1 MFGTILLA
9 VGAVLATGVF
19 IVVVVWIALLFLMP
33 FPTRETLLRLTVLS
47 ILIVLVPVEA
57 ADALLDGL
65 FASFAD
71 TRNIF
76 LRRYLLG
83 PGLKFGVVV
92 LLLWMK
98 STVIFLAC
106 GYLAAG
112 TGGVLVYGIMLI
124 KLLPEQ
130 RLLQRFRFKEIDI
143 PSRET
148 LAFVLPGLVSALALC
163 ICPLNAFLLGLLL
176 PLSPLPFYRPPRPP

>member
-19 IVVVVWIALLFLMP
+19 IVVVVWIAPLFLMP
-33 FPTRETLLRLTVLS
+33 FPSNETLPHLTILS

-57 ADALLDGL
+57 ADLLLDGL

-83 PGLKFGVVV
+83 PGLKFGVVI

-98 STVIFLAC
+98 STIIFLAC
-106 GYLAAG
+106 GYLAAA
-112 TGGVLVYGIMLI
+112 TNGVVVFRSILI
-124 KLLPEQ
+124 TT
-130 RLLQRFRFKEIDI
+130 F
-143 PSRET
+143 S
-148 LAFVLPGLVSALALC
+148 VH
-163 ICPLNAFLLGLLL
+163 
-176 PLSPLPFYRPPRPP
+176 SPLQM

>member
-19 IVVVVWIALLFLMP
+19 IVVVVWIAPLFLMP
-33 FPTRETLLRLTVLS
+33 FPTRETLPRLTVLS

-57 ADALLDGL
+57 ADSLLDGL
-65 FASFAD
+65 FASFAG

-98 STVIFLAC
+98 STILFLAY

-112 TGGVLVYGIMLI
+112 AVGVFIYGIMLI
-124 KLLPEQ
+124 KLLREQ
-130 RLLQRFRFKEIDI
+130 RLLQRFRLNEIYI
-143 PSRET
+143 PARGA
-148 LAFVLPGLVSALALC
+148 LALFLPGLASALRLC
-163 ICPLNAFLLGLLL
+163 VL
-176 PLSPLPFYRPPRPP
+176 PRNPFFA